1 MGGLGE
7 IFDLKNLRRA
17 YRWIMSNPNAQYKSY
32 FRDSYD
38 AFAIASDSQLK
49 WIRQE
54 GLKDRYTASHASKI
68 LTPKPSGTLR
78 PITLL
83 TVEDQIVYQACVNLI
98 AELIKKKTRHRY
110 NKRVFAHLYS
120 GKSSPFFY
128 SKWQKS
134 YSAFSRRVR
143 DAYSKG
149 HKYIANFDLTAF
161 YDSIDHRVLKHFL
174 KETGVDEDVIDFLL
188 ERCLVMWTSSTWSY
202 GPPNIYHGHGIPQG
216 PLSSGMLSEVVLQH
230 IDQIGE
236 HGRKTVY
243 LRYVDD
249 VKVLAKN
256 EDELRR
262 KLIKLDISAKE
273 IGLFPQTSKINIHQ
287 ITDPN
292 EETKSVSRPPE
303 PALYPHIDKAKLIT
317 RIRSISRNGRVKSSE
332 VTRFKYLLAK
342 IAPTYRLNLHV
353 MKVLRK
359 HPELAPEICSYLSS
373 YEKMPTKLAR
383 EILAYLKG
391 TELYHSVNGLLLRA
405 CLGRMPTDETLQLGK
420 LCADKILHSGSDP
433 IKIQPIYKE
442 ALIAWALYARAI
454 SFSEYENIV
463 KSESDWWVKKCAMR
477 ELTKDLFGKPT
488 YANFINHCLRAPES
502 EVARIAASRLLED
515 KIKLSRPYG
524 NVEITAKKTL
534 KVAKVIRATGQP
546 VSRINEMLAYVLR
559 RKETQYDWKKFFSSK
574 HKQAESMMLYLKR
587 DYETNINAFLVH
599 FDSYCDLLVEV
610 IYGRLKPG
618 KEYPK
623 FGHAI
628 KDKILIGLLPDAMK
642 CFSQL
647 HSLRLKSTTAHPR
660 LSAGT
665 PTRRLKHYDYYKIKP
680 QLVSA
685 FDEIEGKI
693 NL

>member
-1 MGGLGE
+1 MSGLE
-7 IFDLKNLRRA
+7 KVFDLKNLRRA
-17 YRWIMSNPNAQYKSY
+17 YRWIMSNTDAQYKSY

-68 LTPKPSGTLR
+68 LTPKSSGTLR

-110 NKRVFAHLYS
+110 SKRVFAHLYA
-120 GKSSPFFY
+120 GKSSSFFY
-128 SKWQKS
+128 LRWQKS
-134 YSAFSRRVR
+134 YSEFSQCIR

-149 HKYIANFDLTAF
+149 YKYIANFDLTAF

-174 KETGVDEDVIDFLL
+174 KETGIDKDVIDFLL
-188 ERCLVMWTSSTWSY
+188 ERCLVVWTSSTWSY

-230 IDQIGE
+230 IDQVGE

-249 VKVLAKN
+249 VKVLARN
-256 EDELRR
+256 EEELRR

-287 ITDPN
+287 ITDPD
-292 EETKSVSRPPE
+292 EEIKSVSRPPE

-317 RIRSISRNGRVKSSE
+317 RIRSISRNGRVKPSE
-332 VTRFKYLLAK
+332 VTRFKYLLVR
-342 IAPTYRLNLHV
+342 IVPTYRLNSHV

-359 HPELAPEICSYLSS
+359 HPELAPAVCSYFSS
-373 YEKMPTKLAR
+373 YKRMPTKLAR
-383 EILAYLKG
+383 EILDYLKG
-391 TELYHSVNGLLLRA
+391 VELYHSVNGSLLRT
-405 CLGRMPTDETLQLGK
+405 CLRRMPTDEALQLGK
-420 LCADKILHSGSDP
+420 FCADKLLHSGSNS

-442 ALIAWALYARAI
+442 ALIAWALYARTI
-454 SFSEYENIV
+454 SFSEYEGIV
-463 KSESDWWVKKCAMR
+463 NSELDWWVKKCAMR
-477 ELTKDLFGKPT
+477 ELTQDLFGKPT

-502 EVARIAASRLLED
+502 EVARVAASRLLDD
-515 KIKLSRPYG
+515 KIRLNKPYG
-524 NVEITAKKTL
+524 DVEITAKKTL
-534 KVAKVIRATGQP
+534 KVAKVIHTTGQP
-546 VSRINEMLAYVLR
+546 ASRINEVLAYVLDR
-559 RKETQYDWKKFFSSK
+559 TETQYDWKKFFSSK
-574 HKQAESMMLYLKR
+574 HRQAESMALYLKR
-587 DYETNINAFLVH
+587 DYETNINAFIVL

-610 IYGRLKPG
+610 IYERLKPQ
-618 KEYPK
+618 KQYPK

-628 KDKILIGLLPDAMK
+628 KDRTLIGLVPNAMK

-660 LSAGT
+660 LNVGI

-680 QLVSA
+680 QLVAA
-685 FDEIEGKI
+685 FDEIESKI